1 MITLPYTH
9 AVVAQNSY
17 ATRVENLNPVLNFT
31 WTGICKLSPSGD
43 EWFETERAPALIIN
57 REGNFNTVLA
67 QNRNAIGTVWNAW
80 QTQWSGTTT
89 QSNTFREHRFIN
101 LGQPRGR
108 AVIQRT
114 TTTTTTRQTRQGVN
128 TRVVPRIDRESQG
141 DRVVSRALIPFIR
154 ARNVSFNV
162 TGMKPLTR
170 VYPFFDKQNVSQYV
184 TPTGGSLGGNLVTSA
199 SGAVSGVFAIPNPNT
214 RGNPRFRTGERVFRL
229 TTSPTNETI
238 QNQNHL
244 HKQRILQQVF

>member
-1 MITLPYTH
+1 MKVTSI
-9 AVVAQNSY
+9 
-17 ATRVENLNPVLNFT
+17 
-31 WTGICKLSPSGD
+31 LSCTKPKC
-43 EWFETERAPALIIN
+43 
-57 REGNFNTVLA
+57 
-67 QNRNAIGTVWNAW
+67 IGTVWNAW
-80 QTQWSGTTT
+80 QTQWSGTTAT
-89 QSNTFREHRFIN
+89 ETFREHRFIN

-108 AVIQRT
+108 AVIRRT

-170 VYPFFDKQNVSQYV
+170 VYPFFDKQNVAQYV

-214 RGNPRFRTGERVFRL
+214 RGNPRLELVKEY
-229 TTSPTNETI
+229 SD
-238 QNQNHL
+238 L
-244 HKQRILQQVF
+244 HRLQQT